1 MQTNGKLLK
10 MSNLCWCY
18 NNSAPTKS
26 SKRYVIFPQWSNSP
40 PYLCLE
46 KELQYKQV
54 TESVIFS
61 RVCLFFSSSVLMTRS
76 IPDCV
81 PDTIQLSF
89 STGRC
94 TKARHSI
101 LLSVTSCQEKKT
113 HSKGLG
119 SSSTDQ
125 NMYRMKIL
133 CYPHTYLFLLRCF

>member
-1 MQTNGKLLK
+1 MLQFDLFTESNTYLVAFHNSYEYMQANGKNIKNEQSLL
-10 MSNLCWCY
+10 MLIFHTITSC
-18 NNSAPTKS
+18 
-26 SKRYVIFPQWSNSP
+26 KRYAIFSRWSNQLL
-40 PYLCLE
+40 YLCLE

-101 LLSVTSCQEKKT
+101 LLSVTSCEEKKT
-113 HSKGLG
+113 HSKEIGPGL
-119 SSSTDQ
+119 SD
-125 NMYRMKIL
+125 
-133 CYPHTYLFLLRCF
+133 